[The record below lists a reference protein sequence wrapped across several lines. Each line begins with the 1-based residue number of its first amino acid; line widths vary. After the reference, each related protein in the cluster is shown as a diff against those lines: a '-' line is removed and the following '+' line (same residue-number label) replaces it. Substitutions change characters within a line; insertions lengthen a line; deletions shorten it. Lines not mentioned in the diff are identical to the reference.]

1 MSRFSKK
8 ISQAKAKLL
17 VDYPYFGT
25 LASKLELV
33 LNEDIEAFKSD
44 GKKLEYSSSFL
55 EEAEISEL
63 EFVLANGAMH
73 ISLSHENRKNKRS
86 GWLWQMAT
94 DMAINDMLVENGL
107 DRPNAA
113 QYRVR
118 FKGMYAEEI
127 YAELKSDILRDD
139 EDLEYEA
146 DDADDI
152 ENNDDSKS
160 EEKEVNSSTS
170 NEEEEVTSLDKLE
183 ELKQEV
189 STTDKYLQEEILK
202 EQLLA
207 EEAISLLESEF
218 YKGEAPTHIDRF
230 FKLDFLG
237 KIDWRDELKSAL
249 DRYFRDDYL
258 LIPPNKKF
266 LSQGIYLP
274 STTSQTFRLVI
285 AVDSSGSVDEELLGQ
300 FLSEV
305 NFLMSLVSHYQIEL
319 IVCDEKI
326 HSHRTFFSG
335 ESLEVDIKGGS
346 GTNFRPVFEFIENE
360 FADVKL
366 LLYFTDLKGKFPLS
380 EPNYNVKWISS
391 KEEEIPFGEII
402 LL

>member
-1 MSRFSKK
+1 MNFEIK

-25 LASKLELV
+25 LASKLELI
-33 LNEDIEAFKSD
+33 LNDDIQAFKGD
-44 GKKLEYSSSFL
+44 GKKLEYSREFL
-55 EEAEISEL
+55 ENTSISEL

-73 ISLSHENRKNKRS
+73 QSLAHENRKNGRS

-107 DRPNAA
+107 DKPNEA

-118 FKGMYAEEI
+118 FAGMYAEEI
-127 YAELKSDILRDD
+127 YAELKADILREDD
-139 EDLEYEA
+139 NLEYEA
-146 DDADDI
+146 DDVDDVQG
-152 ENNDDSKS
+152 NDKQD
-160 EEKEVNSSTS
+160 
-170 NEEEEVTSLDKLE
+170 
-183 ELKQEV
+183 KQEEP
-189 STTDKYLQEEILK
+189 DKKQTQEELQEEILQ

-207 EEAISLLESEF
+207 EEAISLLASEF
-218 YKGEAPTHIDRF
+218 QKGEAPSHIDRF

-237 KIDWRDELKSAL
+237 KIDWRDELKAAL
-249 DRYFRDDYL
+249 DRYFRDDYV

-285 AVDSSGSVDEELLGQ
+285 AVDSSGSVDEELLSQ

-326 HSHRTFFSG
+326 HSHKTFYSG
-335 ESLEVDIKGGS
+335 ETLEVDIKGGS
-346 GTNFRPVFEFIENE
+346 GTDFRPVFKFVESEFD
-360 FADVKL
+360 DVKL
-366 LLYFTDLKGKFPLS
+366 LLYFTDLEGRFPS
-380 EPNYNVKWISS
+380 EEPNYSVKWVTP
-391 KEEEIPFGEII
+391 KEEDIPFGELII
-402 LL
+402 I

>member
-1 MSRFSKK
+1 MMEFSRK

-25 LASKLELV
+25 LASKMELV
-33 LNEDIEAFKSD
+33 LNEDIEAFKGN

-55 EEAEISEL
+55 EEAEIGEL

-73 ISLSHENRKNKRS
+73 ISLSHENRKNGRS
-86 GWLWQMAT
+86 SWLWQMAT

-107 DRPNAA
+107 ERPDAA

-127 YAELKSDILRDD
+127 YAELKSDILREDD
-139 EDLEYEA
+139 DLEYEA
-146 DDADDI
+146 DDAEDV
-152 ENNDDSKS
+152 EKS
-160 EEKEVNSSTS
+160 DEKKEEQKKEQT
-170 NEEEEVTSLDKLE
+170 EEEF
-183 ELKQEV
+183 
-189 STTDKYLQEEILK
+189 QEEILQ
-202 EQLLA
+202 EQLAA

-218 YKGEAPTHIDRF
+218 AKGEAPSHIDRF

-249 DRYFRDDYL
+249 DRYFKDDYL

-266 LSQGIYLP
+266 IAQGIYLP

-285 AVDSSGSVDEELLGQ
+285 AVDSSGSVDEELLSQ

-326 HSHRTFFSG
+326 HSHKTFFSG
-335 ESLEVDIKGGS
+335 ESLEMDIKGGS
-346 GTNFRPVFEFIENE
+346 GTNFRPVFEFIDRE
-360 FADVKL
+360 FDDVKL
-366 LLYFTDLKGKFPLS
+366 LLYFTDLEGKFPQDIPS
-380 EPNYNVKWISS
+380 YEVKWISP
-391 KEEEIPFGEII
+391 KENIFPFGELI
-402 LL
+402 LLD

>member
-1 MSRFSKK
+1 MNFEKK

-33 LNEDIEAFKSD
+33 LNDDIQAFKGD
-44 GKKLEYSSSFL
+44 GKKLQYSSMFL
-55 EEAEISEL
+55 ENAEVSEI
-63 EFVLANGAMH
+63 EFILANGAMH
-73 ISLSHENRKNKRS
+73 TSLAHENRQNSRS

-107 DRPNAA
+107 NRPDEA

-127 YAELKSDILRDD
+127 YAELKSDMIREDD
-139 EDLEYEA
+139 NLEYEA
-146 DDADDI
+146 DDAGDVQEKDKKKE
-152 ENNDDSKS
+152 ENKESKGQTQMQTP
-160 EEKEVNSSTS
+160 E
-170 NEEEEVTSLDKLE
+170 
-183 ELKQEV
+183 QI
-189 STTDKYLQEEILK
+189 QEEILQ

-207 EEAISLLESEF
+207 EEAISLLATEF
-218 YKGEAPTHIDRF
+218 KKGEAPSHMERF
-230 FKLDFLG
+230 FRLDFLS

-249 DRYFRDDYL
+249 DRYFRDDYV

-285 AVDSSGSVDEELLGQ
+285 AVDSSGSVDDELLSQ

-319 IVCDEKI
+319 IVCDDKI
-326 HSHRTFFSG
+326 HSHRTFYSG
-335 ESLEVDIKGGS
+335 ESLECDAKGGS
-346 GTNFRPVFEFIENE
+346 GTDFRPVFEFVRNE
-360 FADVKL
+360 FDDVKL
-366 LLYFTDLKGKFPLS
+366 LLYFTDLEGRFPTEIPS
-380 EPNYNVKWISS
+380 YNVKWVSP
-391 KEEEIPFGEII
+391 KETSVPFGELIV
-402 LL
+402 L

>member
-1 MSRFSKK
+1 MITQTDK

-25 LASKLELV
+25 LASKVELV
-33 LNEDIEAFKSD
+33 LNENIESFKSD
-44 GKKLEYSSSFL
+44 GKVLEYNDDYLGDL
-55 EEAEISEL
+55 EINEL
-63 EFVLANGAMH
+63 EFIFANAAMH
-73 ISLSHENRKNKRS
+73 NSLAHENRKNGRS

-107 DRPNAA
+107 ELPYGA

-118 FKGMYAEEI
+118 FRGMYAEEI
-127 YAELKSDILRDD
+127 YIELKSDMLRDD

-146 DDADDI
+146 DDAADI
-152 ENNDDSKS
+152 EPNDKQDKEKPQTK
-160 EEKEVNSSTS
+160 EE
-170 NEEEEVTSLDKLE
+170 
-183 ELKQEV
+183 
-189 STTDKYLQEEILK
+189 LQEEIVQ
-202 EQLLA
+202 EQLAA

-218 YKGEAPTHIDRF
+218 HKGEAPSYIDRF

-249 DRYFRDDYL
+249 DRYFKDDYL

-266 LSQGIYLP
+266 ISQGIYLP

-285 AVDSSGSVDEELLGQ
+285 AVDSSGSVEEELLSE

-326 HSHRTFFSG
+326 HSHKTFYSG
-335 ESLEVDIKGGS
+335 ETLEVEIKGGS
-346 GTNFRPVFEFIENE
+346 GTSFRPVFEFVESE
-360 FADVKL
+360 FDDVKL
-366 LLYFTDLKGKFPLS
+366 LLYFTDLEGKFPLE
-380 EPNYNVKWISS
+380 EPPYNVKWITP
-391 KEEEIPFGEII
+391 KLEDVPFGEVVV
-402 LL
+402 LE

>member
-1 MSRFSKK
+1 MNFETK

-25 LASKLELV
+25 LASKLELIK
-33 LNEDIEAFKSD
+33 NDDIQAFKGD
-44 GKKLEYSSSFL
+44 GKKLEYSSDFL
-55 EEAEISEL
+55 DGASISEI
-63 EFVLANGAMH
+63 EFILANGAMH
-73 ISLSHENRKNKRS
+73 QSLAHENRKNGRS

-107 DRPNAA
+107 DKPLEA

-118 FKGMYAEEI
+118 FAGMYAEEI
-127 YAELKSDILRDD
+127 YAELKSDILH
-139 EDLEYEA
+139 E
-146 DDADDI
+146 
-152 ENNDDSKS
+152 
-160 EEKEVNSSTS
+160 EVNSSNLNQDDQDTD
-170 NEEEEVTSLDKLE
+170 LDKLE
-183 ELKQEV
+183 ELNQEV
-189 STTDKYLQEEILK
+189 STEKELQQEIIK

-218 YKGEAPTHIDRF
+218 KRGEAPSHIDRF
-230 FKLDFLG
+230 FKVDFFG

-249 DRYFRDDYL
+249 DRYFRDDYM

-285 AVDSSGSVDEELLGQ
+285 AIDSSGSVDEELLSQ

-326 HSHRTFFSG
+326 YSHKTFYSG

-346 GTNFRPVFEFIENE
+346 GTDFRPVFEFIERE
-360 FADVKL
+360 FDDVKL
-366 LLYFTDLKGKFPLS
+366 LLYFTDLEGKFPQV
-380 EPNYNVKWISS
+380 EPRYSVKWVSP
-391 KEEEIPFGEII
+391 KEKDIPFGEII
-402 LL
+402 LI

>member
-1 MSRFSKK
+1 MNFEKK

-33 LNEDIEAFKSD
+33 LNEDIQAFKSD
-44 GKKLEYSSSFL
+44 GKKLEYSSTFL
-55 EEAEISEL
+55 ENADVSEI

-73 ISLSHENRKNKRS
+73 TSLAHENRQNNRA

-107 DRPNAA
+107 TLPEGA

-127 YAELKSDILRDD
+127 YAELKSDILRE
-139 EDLEYEA
+139 EDNLEYEA
-146 DDADDI
+146 DDAGDVQNSDKK
-152 ENNDDSKS
+152 D
-160 EEKEVNSSTS
+160 KE
-170 NEEEEVTSLDKLE
+170 
-183 ELKQEV
+183 KQE
-189 STTDKYLQEEILK
+189 SKEQKQTPEQIQEEILQ

-207 EEAISLLESEF
+207 EEAISLLASEF
-218 YKGEAPTHIDRF
+218 QKGEAPSHMERF
-230 FKLDFLG
+230 FKLDFFG
-237 KIDWRDELKSAL
+237 KIDWKDELKAAL

-285 AVDSSGSVDEELLGQ
+285 AVDSSGSVDDELLGQ

-319 IVCDEKI
+319 LVCDDKI
-326 HSHRTFFSG
+326 HSHKTFYSG
-335 ESLEVDIKGGS
+335 ESLECEIKGGS
-346 GTNFRPVFEFIENE
+346 GTDFRPVFEFVKSE
-360 FADVKL
+360 FDDVKL
-366 LLYFTDLKGKFPLS
+366 LLYFTDLEGEFPS
-380 EPNYNVKWISS
+380 ETPNYEVKWISPKA
-391 KEEEIPFGEII
+391 KEVPFGSVI

>member
-1 MSRFSKK
+1 MNFKTK

-25 LASKLELV
+25 LSSKLELIV
-33 LNEDIEAFKSD
+33 NDDIQAFKGD
-44 GKKLEYSSSFL
+44 GKKLEYNSDFL
-55 EEAEISEL
+55 EEASISEI
-63 EFVLANGAMH
+63 EFILANGAMH
-73 ISLSHENRKNKRS
+73 QSLAHENRKNGRS

-107 DRPNAA
+107 DKPLQA

-118 FKGMYAEEI
+118 FQGMYAEEI
-127 YAELKSDILRDD
+127 YAELKSDILREDD
-139 EDLEYEA
+139 NLEYEA

-152 ENNDDSKS
+152 QNSDEKKQ
-160 EEKEVNSSTS
+160 EEKEQTQ
-170 NEEEEVTSLDKLE
+170 EE
-183 ELKQEV
+183 
-189 STTDKYLQEEILK
+189 LQEEILQ

-218 YKGEAPTHIDRF
+218 KRGEAPSHIDRF
-230 FKLDFLG
+230 FKLDFFG
-237 KIDWRDELKSAL
+237 KIDWRDELKAAL

-285 AVDSSGSVDEELLGQ
+285 AIDSSGSVDDELLSQ

-326 HSHRTFFSG
+326 HLHKTFYSG
-335 ESLEVDIKGGS
+335 ETLELDIKGGS
-346 GTNFRPVFEFIENE
+346 GTNFRPVFEFVEST
-360 FADVKL
+360 FDDVKL
-366 LLYFTDLKGKFPLS
+366 LLYFTDLEGKFPQV
-380 EPNYNVKWISS
+380 EPNYSVKWISS
-391 KEEEIPFGEII
+391 KEKDIPFGEII
-402 LL
+402 VI

>member
-1 MSRFSKK
+1 MNFETK

-33 LNEDIEAFKSD
+33 LNEDIQAFKGD
-44 GKKLEYSSSFL
+44 GKKLEYSSMFL
-55 EEAEISEL
+55 ENAEISEL
-63 EFVLANGAMH
+63 EFILANGAMH
-73 ISLSHENRKNKRS
+73 QSLAHENRRNGRS

-107 DRPNAA
+107 DKPNEA

-146 DDADDI
+146 DNAEDI
-152 ENNDDSKS
+152 QNKN
-160 EEKEVNSSTS
+160 EK
-170 NEEEEVTSLDKLE
+170 
-183 ELKQEV
+183 KQEKKKQ
-189 STTDKYLQEEILK
+189 TQKELQEEILQ
-202 EQLLA
+202 EQLIA
-207 EEAISLLESEF
+207 EEAISLLASEF
-218 YKGEAPTHIDRF
+218 KKGEAPTYIDRF
-230 FKLDFLG
+230 FKLDFLS

-249 DRYFRDDYL
+249 DRYFRDDYQ

-285 AVDSSGSVDEELLGQ
+285 AVDSSGSIDEELLSS

-305 NFLMSLVSHYQIEL
+305 NFLMSLVSHYVIEL

-326 HSHRTFFSG
+326 HSHKTFYSG
-335 ESLEVDIKGGS
+335 DTLEFDVKGGS
-346 GTNFRPVFEFIENE
+346 ATDFRPVFEFIESE
-360 FADVKL
+360 FDDVKL
-366 LLYFTDLKGKFPLS
+366 LLYFTDLEGRFPKD
-380 EPNYNVKWISS
+380 EPSYSVKWVSP
-391 KEEEIPFGEII
+391 KEEDIPFGEII
-402 LL
+402 VI

>member
-1 MSRFSKK
+1 MMQIDKK

-25 LASKLELV
+25 LASKVELV
-33 LNEDIEAFKSD
+33 LNDNLESFKSD
-44 GKKLEYSSSFL
+44 GKVLEYREEYLNGL
-55 EEAEISEL
+55 ELNEL
-63 EFVLANGAMH
+63 AFIFANSAMH
-73 ISLSHENRKNKRS
+73 KSLAHDNRKNGRS

-107 DRPNAA
+107 ELPYGA

-127 YAELKSDILRDD
+127 YAELKSDMIRE
-139 EDLEYEA
+139 EDNLEYEA
-146 DDADDI
+146 DDADDV
-152 ENNDDSKS
+152 EQKND
-160 EEKEVNSSTS
+160 EEKKKEKPQTK
-170 NEEEEVTSLDKLE
+170 EE
-183 ELKQEV
+183 
-189 STTDKYLQEEILK
+189 LQEEILQ
-202 EQLLA
+202 ELLAA

-218 YKGEAPTHIDRF
+218 KHGEAPSFIDRF

-249 DRYFRDDYL
+249 DRYFKDDYV

-285 AVDSSGSVDEELLGQ
+285 AVDSSGSVEEELLSE

-319 IVCDEKI
+319 IICDEKI
-326 HSHRTFFSG
+326 HSHRTFYSG

-346 GTNFRPVFEFIENE
+346 GTNFRPVFEFIERE
-360 FADVKL
+360 FDDVKL
-366 LLYFTDLKGKFPLS
+366 LLYFTDLKGKFPFE
-380 EPNYNVKWISS
+380 EPNYPVKWISPA
-391 KEEEIPFGEII
+391 EEEVPFGEII

>member
-1 MSRFSKK
+1 MNFEKK

-25 LASKLELV
+25 LASKLELI
-33 LNEDIEAFKSD
+33 LNDDIQAFRGD
-44 GKKLEYSSSFL
+44 GKKLEYSGDFL
-55 EEAEISEL
+55 ESASVGEL
-63 EFVLANGAMH
+63 EFILANGAMH
-73 ISLSHENRKNKRS
+73 QSLAHENRKNGRS

-107 DRPNAA
+107 DKPNEA

-127 YAELKSDILRDD
+127 YAELKSDILREDD
-139 EDLEYEA
+139 DLEYEA
-146 DDADDI
+146 DDAGDVQ
-152 ENNDDSKS
+152 NNSEKSKEKTEKQQTK
-160 EEKEVNSSTS
+160 EEI
-170 NEEEEVTSLDKLE
+170 
-183 ELKQEV
+183 
-189 STTDKYLQEEILK
+189 QEEILQ

-207 EEAISLLESEF
+207 EESISLLASEF
-218 YKGEAPTHIDRF
+218 KKGEAPSYIDRF
-230 FKLDFLG
+230 FKLDFFSN
-237 KIDWRDELKSAL
+237 IDWRDELKAAL

-285 AVDSSGSVDEELLGQ
+285 AIDSSGSVDEELLSQ

-319 IVCDEKI
+319 LVCDEKI
-326 HSHRTFFSG
+326 HSHKTFYSG
-335 ESLEVDIKGGS
+335 DTLDIDIKGGS
-346 GTNFRPVFEFIENE
+346 ATDFRPVFEFVESE
-360 FADVKL
+360 FDDVKL
-366 LLYFTDLKGKFPLS
+366 LLYFTDLQGRFPKK
-380 EPNYNVKWISS
+380 EPSYSVKWISP
-391 KEEEIPFGEII
+391 KEENIPFGEII
-402 LL
+402 LI